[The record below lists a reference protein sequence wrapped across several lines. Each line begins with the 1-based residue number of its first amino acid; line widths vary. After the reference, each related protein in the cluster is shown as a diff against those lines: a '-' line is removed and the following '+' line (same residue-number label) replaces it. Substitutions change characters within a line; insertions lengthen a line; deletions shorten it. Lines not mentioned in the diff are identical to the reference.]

1 MTGDLLNFD
10 FSEKDL
16 GPFSWPHLVYAF
28 SRKIFLMLTISL
40 PETWQCTFK
49 ALSNISDGAFLDDD
63 DDDDDGVHELI
74 AFGVWLTEERIL
86 PYF

>member
-1 MTGDLLNFD
+1 
-10 FSEKDL
+10 
-16 GPFSWPHLVYAF
+16 
-28 SRKIFLMLTISL
+28 MLTISL
-40 PETWQCTFK
+40 PETWECTFK
-49 ALSNISDGAFLDDD
+49 ALSNISDGAFLDDDDD